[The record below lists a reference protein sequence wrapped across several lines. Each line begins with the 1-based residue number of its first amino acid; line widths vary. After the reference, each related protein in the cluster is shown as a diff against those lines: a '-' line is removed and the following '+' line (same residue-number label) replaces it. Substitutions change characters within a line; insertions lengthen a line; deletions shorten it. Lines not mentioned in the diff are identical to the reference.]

1 MDRSRWRLILAVLVA
16 LGGIIT
22 YLSSRSVNP
31 VTGEVQHVSLT
42 PAQEIALGVQSAPK
56 MEAEFGGELAD
67 PAIGQYVESVG
78 QSVVQKSDAAKSPY
92 QYKFHVLA
100 DPKTLNAF
108 ALPGGQIFIT
118 WGLLSKLSNEAQLA
132 GVLGHEVFHVVG
144 RHSAEQ
150 MVKQGLTQSLA
161 GAAVMATSDNI
172 GSAANNAMIAQFV
185 TQMIGLKYGRQDEL
199 EADQHGVEY
208 MRAADYDP
216 QGMVQMMEV
225 LERSGGS
232 RPPEFFS
239 SHPSPEHRLAIL
251 QKLASAQPAGGRLN
265 EAQFRQAMAARQQST
280 VPAAPDSR

>member
-1 MDRSRWRLILAVLVA
+1 MDRSRWRLIIALVVA
-16 LGGIIT
+16 LGGVLT
-22 YLSSRSVNP
+22 YLGTRSVNP

-56 MEAEFGGELAD
+56 MAAEFGGELAD
-67 PAIGQYVESVG
+67 PGVQRYVESVG
-78 QSVVQKSDAAKSPY
+78 QTVVQRSEAAKSPY

-150 MVKQGLTQSLA
+150 MAKQGLTQALA
-161 GAAVMATSDNI
+161 GAAVMATSDSV
-172 GSAANNAMIAQFV
+172 GSASNNAIIAQFV
-185 TQMIGLKYGRQDEL
+185 TQMIGLRYGRQDEL
-199 EADQHGVEY
+199 ESDQHGVEY

-216 QGMVQMMEV
+216 QGMVQMMEI
-225 LERSGGS
+225 LERSGGAS
-232 RPPEFFS
+232 PPEFFS

-251 QKLASAQPAGGRLN
+251 QKLAAAQPAGGRLD
-265 EAQFRQAMAARQQST
+265 EAQFKQAIAARQRST
-280 VPAAPDSR
+280 VPVTPDTR